1 MGYRAT
7 SLWLRVLMTSEPGAI
22 FALRAGG
29 RERR

>member
-7 SLWLRVLMTSEPGAI
+7 SAWLRVLMTSETGAM